1 MAALTSRLPA
11 DAAIAATA
19 RVRAAIPG
27 EGAAIAGL
35 WRDLWDT
42 HHAWGGYPGARDDA
56 VYAKLATRLDEDARI
71 RAGRPML
78 GSHVHLIAELEGAP
92 CGQVEGWLEQLGP
105 SASAPVICEVRSLVV
120 RAPARRF
127 GLGRALLDVLA
138 KTAQEAAPTA
148 RCVLA
153 AEVLEP
159 NPAHAFY
166 ESIGFVPV
174 AWNAWLDSGGSARA
188 QRFGNAG
195 SPGGRS
201 DALVAREAGPM
212 DASAVARLEGVLAAR
227 RRAAGDVRFEPPRVI
242 DATMLTLVA
251 AHLAADAREQGDS
264 STLVVVDRTGVI
276 RGAASVAVQTL
287 DPPFVPGRRA
297 LVGRFALDP
306 SWPPA
311 PLIAPLIALGCRIAE
326 LRGAARVELTDLSA
340 PGTDL
345 HDAVLATGARAWSRV
360 VQRSSPVACP
370 LEPRG

>member
-1 MAALTSRLPA
+1 MAAMTSRVGA
-11 DAAIAATA
+11 VAATA

-27 EGAAIAGL
+27 EGTAIAAL
-35 WRDLWDT
+35 WRELWDA
-42 HHAWGGYPGARDDA
+42 HHAWGGYPGSREDS
-56 VYAKLATRLDEDARI
+56 VYERLALRLDEDARI
-71 RAGRPML
+71 RAGRPTL
-78 GSHVHLIAELEGAP
+78 GSHIHLVAELEGVP
-92 CGQVEGWLEQLGP
+92 SGQVEGWLEQLGP

-120 RAPARRF
+120 RGAARRF
-127 GLGRALLDVLA
+127 GLGRALLEVLA
-138 KTAQEAAPTA
+138 KTAQEAAPDA

-166 ESIGFVPV
+166 ESVGFVPI
-174 AWNAWLDSGGSARA
+174 AWNAWLDPTASSQARQLVSASA
-188 QRFGNAG
+188 
-195 SPGGRS
+195 S
-201 DALVAREAGPM
+201 DGVVAREAGPG
-212 DASAVARLEGVLAAR
+212 DASIVARLESVLAAR

-264 STLVVVDRTGVI
+264 STLVVVDRTGAV

-306 SWPPA
+306 AWPPGPLVA
-311 PLIAPLIALGCRIAE
+311 PLVALGCRIAE
-326 LRGAARVELTDLSA
+326 SRGAARVELTDLSA

-345 HDAVLATGARAWSRV
+345 HNAVLATGARAWSRV
-360 VQRSSPVACP
+360 VQWSSPVACP
-370 LEPRG
+370 LQPRG